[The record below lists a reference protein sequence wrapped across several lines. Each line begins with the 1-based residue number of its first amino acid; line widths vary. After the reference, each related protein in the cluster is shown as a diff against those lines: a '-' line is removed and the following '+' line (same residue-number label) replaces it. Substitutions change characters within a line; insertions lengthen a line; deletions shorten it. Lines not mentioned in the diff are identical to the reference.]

1 MISKIE
7 IERIGMLI
15 VDAAYEVHH
24 ELGPGLL
31 ESVYEVCL
39 AEVLKSHNLLVDR
52 QVRVPIHFK
61 GKQLEKDFYL
71 DMLVEKAVVIELKAV
86 EILLPVHE
94 VQLVTYLKLADLK
107 LGYLINFNVPLIK
120 DGIKRKINGYF

>member
-7 IERIGMLI
+7 IERIGGQI
-15 VDAAYEVHH
+15 VDSAYVVHK

-39 AEVLKSHNLLVDR
+39 VQELRSRNLLVES
-52 QVRVPIHFK
+52 QVKLPIFFK
-61 GKQLEKDFYL
+61 GKQLDKEFIIDL
-71 DMLVEKAVVIELKAV
+71 LVEDVIIIELKAV
-86 EILLPVHE
+86 EMLLPVHE

-107 LGYLINFNVPLIK
+107 LGYLINFNVSLIK
-120 DGIKRKINGYF
+120 YGIKRKLNGYF